1 MEECIFCKIIKGEI
15 PSQKTYEDDDVLAFL
30 DVNPVEKGHTLIITK
45 EHYSTILDIPE
56 ELLKKVSSVTQR
68 LTKAISEVFDVDQFN
83 ILQNNGVKAGQTVSH
98 YHVHIIP
105 RYREFRLCLGV
116 GPIKTGEELIDHELC
131 NSEIAQLIREEL

>member
-15 PSQKTYEDDDVLAFL
+15 PSQKIYEDDDVLAFL

-45 EHYSTILDIPE
+45 EHYHTILDIPE
-56 ELLKKVSSVTQR
+56 ELLTKVYAVTKK
-68 LTKAISEVFDVDQFN
+68 LTMAISKAFEIEDFN
-83 ILQNNGVKAGQTVSH
+83 ILQNNGIRAGQTVSH

-105 RYREFRLCLGV
+105 RHREFKLCLGI

-131 NSEIAQLIREEL
+131 NSEIAQLIRKEL